1 MMSGRVWP
9 TLDHNHRTFIQL
21 SHSPKKKHRDH
32 RRPQPNTFQAFIIP
46 HSFWCFLHFFSLSF
60 YDSQHKTQKNVEYN
74 GVMQDT
80 VEYSMPAGHFCADS
94 FYRSSSFSRFIPLVG
109 PEERGMK
116 RREEKTKYAETAKA
130 LGNLWLTV
138 THSIKVCSCGECA
151 AGNIQYTHTRAID
164 QHIAVCGTKKYC
176 VRSVFCMW
184 RWSRLIW
191 YLYIC
196 TRPKPYC
203 MCWLL

>member
-1 MMSGRVWP
+1 MFS
-9 TLDHNHRTFIQL
+9 
-21 SHSPKKKHRDH
+21 S
-32 RRPQPNTFQAFIIP
+32 
-46 HSFWCFLHFFSLSF
+46 FFSLSF

-164 QHIAVCGTKKYC
+164 QHIAVCGTKIYC